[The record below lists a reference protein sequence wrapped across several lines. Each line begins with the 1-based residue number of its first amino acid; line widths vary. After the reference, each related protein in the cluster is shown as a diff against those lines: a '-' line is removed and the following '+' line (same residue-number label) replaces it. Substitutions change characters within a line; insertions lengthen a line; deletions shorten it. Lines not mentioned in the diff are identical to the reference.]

1 MANPFVRFD
10 DAAPYYP
17 PAMRHVSTKPCPN
30 PPGILSD
37 ASTLIEPLDDPHW
50 AWQPYLPDEARPWNL
65 AQAAH
70 LYRRATCGGTW
81 SELQRA
87 VAEGPQATLD
97 RLMAGGPENDSFYAD
112 NRRTMTSLLG
122 FGDKKDLPAWWLFT
136 MLATP
141 HPLQERLT
149 LFWHGHFATS
159 AAKVT
164 DQNLMFAQNELLR
177 KHALG
182 KFGDL
187 LTAMMQDV
195 AMLLWLDSA
204 VNRKTRPNENF
215 AREVM
220 ELFTLGTGH
229 YTERDIKEAA
239 RCFTGWEVHNNRF
252 WFNRP
257 QHDDDQKQVLGE
269 RGNFD
274 GDQLV
279 ALLLEQPACARFL
292 VRKLFRF
299 LIADE
304 PPVGDG
310 DSATAQV
317 AGTPN
322 STAVRPS
329 DEFIEPL
336 ARQLRESGYDIA
348 GVVRMMLASNYFYSS
363 AVAGRR
369 IKGPVEFAVGLVRS
383 LEGHVDHYALADDLA
398 ALGQQVFYPPNV
410 KGWNG
415 GRDWIN
421 AYTLLS
427 RTNLVERLTA
437 GSGRYER
444 KLKLDECPALADA
457 ASDPKDGRALVER
470 LCELLLAVR
479 PPEVVVAQL
488 AKAAERRSGEDEW
501 TRRGRTIYALAS
513 LPEFQLL

>member
-1 MANPFVRFD
+1 
-10 DAAPYYP
+10 
-17 PAMRHVSTKPCPN
+17 
-30 PPGILSD
+30 
-37 ASTLIEPLDDPHW
+37 
-50 AWQPYLPDEARPWNL
+50 
-65 AQAAH
+65 
-70 LYRRATCGGTW
+70 
-81 SELQRA
+81 
-87 VAEGPQATLD
+87 
-97 RLMAGGPENDSFYAD
+97 
-112 NRRTMTSLLG
+112 
-122 FGDKKDLPAWWLFT
+122 
-136 MLATP
+136 
-141 HPLQERLT
+141 
-149 LFWHGHFATS
+149 
-159 AAKVT
+159 
-164 DQNLMFAQNELLR
+164 
-177 KHALG
+177 
-182 KFGDL
+182 
-187 LTAMMQDV
+187 DV

-257 QHDDDQKQVLGE
+257 QHDDGPKQVLGE

-274 GDQLV
+274 GDQMV

-348 GVVRMMLASNYFYSS
+348 GVVRTMLASNYFYSA

-444 KLKLDECPALADA
+444 KLKLDECPAPATVSPADG

-470 LCELLLAVR
+470 LCDLLLAVR
-479 PPEVVVAQL
+479 PPDAVVAQL